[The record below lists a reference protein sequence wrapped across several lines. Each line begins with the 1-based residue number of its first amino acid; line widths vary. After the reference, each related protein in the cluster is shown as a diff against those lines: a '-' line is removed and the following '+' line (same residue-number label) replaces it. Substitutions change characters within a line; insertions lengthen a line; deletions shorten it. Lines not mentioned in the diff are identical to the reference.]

1 MEKKFINPDT
11 IHTPRGY
18 THVVALQGGRML
30 FVSGQVA
37 IDKDGQI
44 VGKGDLKVQAH
55 KAAENL
61 VAALKGAGA
70 SLADVIKMN
79 TYVVNYKQDDYRAI
93 NDMRREFF
101 PKENPPA
108 STLIG
113 VAALAVDGLLI
124 EIEAVAALPYPAES
138 SVGPALRRAR
148 VSQRRSRRPLRAR
161 AAAARTA

>member
-1 MEKKFINPDT
+1 MEKKYINPDT
-11 IHTPRGY
+11 IHVPRGY

-37 IDKDGQI
+37 IDKEGQI
-44 VGKGDLKVQAH
+44 VCRGDLKAQAR
-55 KAAENL
+55 KAVENL

-70 SLADVIKMN
+70 SLADVVKMN

-93 NDMRREFF
+93 ADMRREFF

-124 EIEAVAALPYPAES
+124 EIEAVAALP
-138 SVGPALRRAR
+138 
-148 VSQRRSRRPLRAR
+148 
-161 AAAARTA
+161 

>member
-1 MEKKFINPDT
+1 MMEKKFINPDT

-93 NDMRREFF
+93 NDMRREFRKKTR
-101 PKENPPA
+101 PRRRLSVWRRWR
-108 STLIG
+108 STG
-113 VAALAVDGLLI
+113 C
-124 EIEAVAALPYPAES
+124 
-138 SVGPALRRAR
+138 
-148 VSQRRSRRPLRAR
+148 
-161 AAAARTA
+161 

>member
-1 MEKKFINPDT
+1 MEKHFINADM

-18 THVVALQGGRML
+18 THVVAVQGGRML

-44 VGKGDLKVQAH
+44 VGKGDLKAQAH
-55 KAAENL
+55 KAFENL
-61 VAALKGAGA
+61 TGALKGAGA
-70 SLADVIKMN
+70 SLTDVI
-79 TYVVNYKQDDYRAI
+79 NYKQDDYRAI
-93 NDMRREFF
+93 NDARREFF

-124 EIEAVAALPYPAES
+124 EIEAV
-138 SVGPALRRAR
+138 
-148 VSQRRSRRPLRAR
+148 
-161 AAAARTA
+161 

>member
-1 MEKKFINPDT
+1 MEKKFINPGAM
-11 IHTPRGY
+11 HTPRGY
-18 THVVALQGGRML
+18 THIVEVRDGRLL

-44 VGKGDLKVQAH
+44 VGKGDLKAQAR

-61 VAALKGAGA
+61 IAALAGAGA

-113 VAALAVDGLLI
+113 VVALAVDGLLI
-124 EIEAVAALPYPAES
+124 EIEAVAALP
-138 SVGPALRRAR
+138 
-148 VSQRRSRRPLRAR
+148 
-161 AAAARTA
+161 

>member
-1 MEKKFINPDT
+1 MEKHFINADT

-18 THVVALQGGRML
+18 THVVAVQGGRML

-79 TYVVNYKQDDYRAI
+79 TYVANYKQDDYRPI
-93 NDMRREFF
+93 NDLRRQFF
-101 PKENPPA
+101 PTPNPP
-108 STLIG
+108 
-113 VAALAVDGLLI
+113 
-124 EIEAVAALPYPAES
+124 PP
-138 SVGPALRRAR
+138 
-148 VSQRRSRRPLRAR
+148 
-161 AAAARTA
+161 